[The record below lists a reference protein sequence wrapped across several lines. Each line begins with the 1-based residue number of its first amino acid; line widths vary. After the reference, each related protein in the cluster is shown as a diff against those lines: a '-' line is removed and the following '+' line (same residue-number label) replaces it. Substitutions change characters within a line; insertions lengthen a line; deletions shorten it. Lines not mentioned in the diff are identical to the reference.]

1 MMIEEIVVG
10 YLTSKG
16 YTVYGEE
23 PEKPPQTYAV
33 IGKVGSDEENY
44 ISRALITV
52 RSYAPTLLDAAKL
65 NKQIKHDMLYGLLEL
80 PQIVGVRLNS
90 DYNNTDPETKRYR
103 YQAVF
108 DITYYEEYE
117 E

>member
-33 IGKVGSDEENY
+33 IGKVGSDEENH

-52 RSYAPTLLDAAKL
+52 RSYASTLLDAAKL
-65 NKQIKHDMLYGLLEL
+65 NKQIMLYGLPEL

-103 YQAVF
+103 YQAVL